1 MAQQDRSTI
10 KTFFET
16 GDIPTEAQFG
26 DSFDSQ
32 VFWVD
37 DVETDL
43 TSNSD
48 DKVPTVK
55 AVVDGIAAI
64 PNELTTDELAAINGA
79 NSPDATNVFLT
90 EDDEVYTK
98 DANDNIFYK
107 GVTPTLGTSCSKNI
121 FHKTG
126 GAITLGNAA
135 IGNIF
140 EPTENTTNFVFGANL
155 RNVTI
160 KAGNYPSSPS
170 AGTLNLTA
178 GGYAFLYNKD
188 YPSEIFVGANGA
200 ALHSYYDSANDR
212 YVVTNLVTLVSINI
226 GGGGTVTS
234 VNAGTNIS
242 VTGTAAAPIIN
253 SLSDRYKTTSLSSVS
268 IGNGSKTFTVDAN
281 LSYISQQ
288 EVLIVYDA
296 SNHMHGTVTSYNS
309 TTGQLIVDVKH
320 HTGGGTFASWVINL
334 DGVPIDAITGAG
346 TLNRL
351 AYFTAAQVIDDVA
364 AITASRAL
372 ISDANGL
379 PTHSATTST
388 ELGYVSGVTSAIQ
401 TQIDIARRSSIFF
414 APSAIN
420 PVDSTTYYFSSALGI
435 GTTATSFD
443 LNLGYAF
450 RVIGATIQ
458 AFNNS
463 GTVGSN
469 EDSTLQLRN
478 TTAGTSSSIGTFKT
492 NAAAL
497 AQTEVTYT
505 GLNISVAATD
515 LFALQWDFPTATTN
529 PTNVFIRVN
538 LLIQFT

>member
-212 YVVTNLVTLVSINI
+212 YVVTNLVTLGFIYI
-226 GGGGTVTS
+226 GGGGDVYLANDQTF
-234 VNAGTNIS
+234 
-242 VTGTAAAPIIN
+242 TGENTFAIASGSKEPIIVTKGGN
-253 SLSDRYKTTSLSSVS
+253 GAGIKVTKSSGSGDAIEVAQGSLSIAD
-268 IGNGSKTFTVDAN
+268 
-281 LSYISQQ
+281 
-288 EVLIVYDA
+288 E
-296 SNHMHGTVTSYNS
+296 
-309 TTGQLIVDVKH
+309 
-320 HTGGGTFASWVINL
+320 
-334 DGVPIDAITGAG
+334 
-346 TLNRL
+346 
-351 AYFTAAQVIDDVA
+351 
-364 AITASRAL
+364 TASRIASFDGSKRVKSL
-372 ISDANGL
+372 D
-379 PTHSATTST
+379 TTTYPSLT
-388 ELGYVSGVTSAIQ
+388 ELAYVKGVTGAIQ
-401 TQIDIARRSSIFF
+401 TQIDIARRATIFF
-414 APSAIN
+414 TPAQIN
-420 PVDSTTYYFSSALGI
+420 PVDSTTYYFSSALI
-435 GTTATSFD
+435 ISTTATAVD
-443 LNLGYAF
+443 MNVGYAF
-450 RVIGATIQ
+450 KVIGAIIQ
-458 AFNNS
+458 AVNS
-463 GTVGSN
+463 GGTQGSSEN
-469 EDSTLQLRN
+469 STLQLKN
-478 TTAGTSSSIGTFKT
+478 TTANTSTSIGTFKT
-492 NAAAL
+492 DATTGN
-497 AQTEVTYT
+497 QTEVTYT

-515 LFALQWDFPTATTN
+515 SFALQWDFPAPNPN
-529 PTNVFIRVN
+529 PTNVFMRVN
-538 LLIQFT
+538 LLIEFL

>member
-1 MAQQDRSTI
+1 MGEKVSEYIETQTEYNDNDLFDVSAYLGVDSYESRKTLFSTL
-10 KTFFET
+10 K
-16 GDIPTEAQFG
+16 EAIFPALS
-26 DSFDSQ
+26 D
-32 VFWVD
+32 VF
-37 DVETDL
+37 
-43 TSNSD
+43 
-48 DKVPTVK
+48 
-55 AVVDGIAAI
+55 
-64 PNELTTDELAAINGA
+64 
-79 NSPDATNVFLT
+79 
-90 EDDEVYTK
+90 TK

-107 GVTPTLGTSCSKNI
+107 GVSPTLGTSCSKNI
-121 FHKTG
+121 FFKSAGT
-126 GAITLGNAA
+126 ITLGNGA

-140 EPTENTTNFVFGANL
+140 QATENTVNFVFGNNL
-155 RNVTI
+155 RNVTV
-160 KAGNYPSSPS
+160 KAGNYPANPT

-178 GGYAFLYNKD
+178 GGYAFLYSKD

-212 YVVTNLVTLVSINI
+212 YVVTNLVTLAVSYI
-226 GGGGTVTS
+226 GGGAGTVTS

-253 SLSDRYKTTSLSSVS
+253 SLSDRYKTTSLSSVL

-281 LSYISQQ
+281 LSYIPLQ

-296 SNHMHGTVTSYNS
+296 SNHMHGEVTSYS
-309 TTGQLIVDVKH
+309 GTTLIVDVQH

-334 DGVPIDAITGAG
+334 DGTPVDAITGTG
-346 TLNRL
+346 TANRL
-351 AYFTAAQVIDDVA
+351 AYFTATQVIDDVA

-435 GTTATSFD
+435 GTTAASFD
-443 LNLGYAF
+443 VNLGYAF

-515 LFALQWDFPTATTN
+515 FFALQWDFPAATTN
-529 PTNVFIRVN
+529 PTNVFMRVN